1 MSDVNKEQARREA
14 VENVGNRPPTEGE
27 NRVQAAM
34 RRYLGAEVF
43 HEVHPPR
50 RPGQGRGEGQE
61 AGRGGPGARR
71 RVRGPGLSR
80 AGAAPAPGGSLPA

>member
-1 MSDVNKEQARREA
+1 MSDVNKEKARREA

-43 HEVHPPR
+43 HEVHPHEKAKTKAAEKGGSRARRRARSLPPSPR
-50 RPGQGRGEGQE
+50 TRTERRRGRT
-61 AGRGGPGARR
+61 GARR
-71 RVRGPGLSR
+71 
-80 AGAAPAPGGSLPA
+80 

>member
-1 MSDVNKEQARREA
+1 MSDVNKEKARREA

-43 HEVHPPR
+43 HEVHPHEKAKAEEKGR
-50 RPGQGRGEGQE
+50 KPGEEEGQE
-61 AGRGGPGARR
+61 P
-71 RVRGPGLSR
+71 
-80 AGAAPAPGGSLPA
+80 AAESEDEG

>member
-1 MSDVNKEQARREA
+1 MSDVNKEKARREA

-43 HEVHPPR
+43 HEVHPHEKAKTKAAEKGGK
-50 RPGQGRGEGQE
+50 PGEEEGQ
-61 AGRGGPGARR
+61 
-71 RVRGPGLSR
+71 
-80 AGAAPAPGGSLPA
+80 APAAESEDQG

>member
-43 HEVHPPR
+43 HEVHPPEKAKGKAEEKGR
-50 RPGQGRGEGQE
+50 KPGEDTGQE
-61 AGRGGPGARR
+61 P
-71 RVRGPGLSR
+71 
-80 AGAAPAPGGSLPA
+80 AAESEDQN

>member
-1 MSDVNKEQARREA
+1 MSDVNKERAQHEA

-43 HEVHPPR
+43 HEVHPHEKENVKDAAKR
-50 RPGQGRGEGQE
+50 SGTDTRRGESQAEGQDE
-61 AGRGGPGARR
+61 DQDADR
-71 RVRGPGLSR
+71 
-80 AGAAPAPGGSLPA
+80 

>member
-43 HEVHPPR
+43 HEVHPPEKAK
-50 RPGQGRGEGQE
+50 GKAEEKG
-61 AGRGGPGARR
+61 
-71 RVRGPGLSR
+71 SR
-80 AGAAPAPGGSLPA
+80 AGQGQEPAAESEDQD